1 MTNVQVQGYLDE
13 RILKTTLTSELS
25 STDDIEVTAVDDNVY
40 ISSNETTIVAKVVA
54 ADLKTHARDLLVL
67 NM

>member
-1 MTNVQVQGYLDE
+1 MTNMQVQGYLDE

-25 STDDIEVTAVDDNVY
+25 STDDIEVTAVDDDVY
-40 ISSNETTIVAKVVA
+40 ISSNEAKIVAKVVA

>member
-1 MTNVQVQGYLDE
+1 MTNMQVQGYLDE

-25 STDDIEVTAVDDNVY
+25 STDDIEVTAVDNDVY
-40 ISSNETTIVAKVVA
+40 ISSNETKIVAKVVA

>member
-1 MTNVQVQGYLDE
+1 MTNMQVQGYLDE

-25 STDDIEVTAVDDNVY
+25 STDDIEVTAVDDDVY
-40 ISSNETTIVAKVVA
+40 ISSNETKIVVKVVA